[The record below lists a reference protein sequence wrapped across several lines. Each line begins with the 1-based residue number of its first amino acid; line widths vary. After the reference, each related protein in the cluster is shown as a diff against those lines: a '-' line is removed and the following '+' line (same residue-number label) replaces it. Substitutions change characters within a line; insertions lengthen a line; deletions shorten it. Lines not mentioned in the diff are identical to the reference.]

1 MNDQDNGYI
10 TRLNTGNEFISLPDV
25 LSANAGVQAIGFV
38 YEAFRACI
46 ELHGS
51 EECPLLSPILQADG
65 IDLFESGNIHSQYV
79 SYWIPRFTIS
89 NPVVSAELV
98 VFAPLDRRGF
108 VYTTTVHN
116 TSASSV
122 KIKAGW
128 QGCWKFTYH
137 AANLSKLMAGAKYAC
152 VSNHKLDMRVPVL
165 EYRGHVPLFAL
176 ALMPE
181 EPMSASIGDQISCSE
196 IIDPQTDFKADPGE
210 PLHYQLTNE
219 FTLAPG
225 EQRSLAV
232 YVGLGLE
239 EVSAI
244 ATAEEMKLQGW
255 KQMLKSLKSWLDA
268 CTIDCDDD
276 RLKWLVNINSFYNYF
291 YSQAIT
297 LDTEELTVVSARSA
311 KNESCASY
319 RDRDA
324 LLWSIPAILQ
334 VNWSQARR
342 MLLHGFTTQLPN
354 VGVRSR
360 YINGVVLE
368 PGMQLDQLCA
378 PIHALR
384 YYVQVTGDMSV
395 LFDRRV
401 QHGINTIQ
409 QNLAA
414 LRHPKVQLFETLL
427 LPSGKLAKLPY
438 VCYSNV
444 MVWKALKDLE
454 WLYGR
459 IRDFDRSL
467 EAGELAERIRTA
479 IFHNFVVNGPFG
491 KMFAQSIDLEGNY
504 ELGDDP
510 AGSLQLLAYLEF
522 CPPDD
527 PVYRATVEW
536 IHSEHNSNKN
546 GARYRFPSSCNGEGP
561 SLISIINELL
571 TENTK
576 EAAVD
581 FLKTARLD
589 DGIACE
595 TVDEASGAA
604 LRGKAHASLAGYLAF
619 ALSTALQMKLP
630 ETAQVPLSQR
640 PSEVLYQPPPPEA
653 GWTPKKARL

>member
-1 MNDQDNGYI
+1 MNNRDNVRI
-10 TRLNTGNEFISLPDV
+10 NRLNTGNEFVSLPDV
-25 LSANAGVQAIGFV
+25 LSSNAGVQTVGFV

-51 EECPLLSPILQADG
+51 EECPLLYPILQVDG
-65 IDLFESGNIHSQYV
+65 ADLFENGNIQSSYL
-79 SYWIPRFTIS
+79 SYWIPEFTIS
-89 NPVVSAELV
+89 NSLVSVELV

-108 VYTTTVHN
+108 AYATTVHN
-116 TSASSV
+116 TSASPV
-122 KIKAGW
+122 KIKLGW
-128 QGCWKFTYH
+128 HGCWKFTYH
-137 AANLSKLMAGAKYAC
+137 AANLSKLMAGAKHAC
-152 VSNHKLDMRVPVL
+152 VSNYQLGMKVPVL

-176 ALMPE
+176 AIMPE
-181 EPMSASIGDQISCSE
+181 EPMSVSIGDQTSCSE
-196 IIDPQTDFKADPGE
+196 ITELPADFKTNPGE
-210 PLHYQLTNE
+210 PLYYKLMDE
-219 FTLAPG
+219 FTLAPD

-239 EVSAI
+239 EISAI

-255 KQMLKSLKSWLDA
+255 KQMLESLKSWLDA
-268 CTIDCDDD
+268 RTIECEDD
-276 RLKWLVNINSFYNYF
+276 RLKWLVNVNSFYNYF

-324 LLWSIPAILQ
+324 LLWSIPAVLQ

-395 LFDRRV
+395 LFDQRV

-409 QNLAA
+409 QTLAA

-427 LPSGKLAKLPY
+427 LPSGKLSKLPY

-454 WLYGR
+454 WLYGI

-467 EAGELAERIRTA
+467 EAGELADRIQVA
-479 IFHNFVVNGPFG
+479 VLQNFVVNGPFG
-491 KMFAQSIDLEGNY
+491 KMFAQCIDLEGNY

-510 AGSLQLLAYLEF
+510 AGSLQLLVYYEF
-522 CPPDD
+522 CPPND

-536 IHSEHNSNKN
+536 IHSEHNPNTN
-546 GARYRFPSSCNGEGP
+546 GTKSQFPSSCNGKGP
-561 SLISIINELL
+561 SLASIINELL
-571 TENTK
+571 TENSK
-576 EAAVD
+576 AAVD

-595 TVDEASGAA
+595 TIDEASGSA

-630 ETAQVPLSQR
+630 ETAQVSQSQR